1 MTGEKPAVLRERY
14 LNLDDFEAGARRR
27 LPKSLFS
34 YIASAAEE
42 GRSLAMNRAA
52 FDRYA
57 LLGRVLVDISKATTE
72 VDLFGQRF
80 AAPIGIA
87 PMGLAALSA
96 YRGDLVLA
104 RAARARNV
112 PMIMSGSSLI
122 RLEEVISEIPETWF
136 QVYLPGDQ
144 AQIDALIA
152 RIRDAGVRVLV
163 LTVDIPAFGNREADR
178 RAGFSTPLRPGLG
191 LAWQGIT
198 RPRWTLGVFLRT
210 LLRHGMPHFENNF
223 ATRGVPILSR
233 NVMRDLSARGHLT
246 WEHARAIRRQ
256 WPGPLLIKGVLHGD
270 DARHA
275 RDAGF
280 DGIIVSN
287 HGGRQLDGAIAP
299 LDALPRVLDQAGGL
313 PVLLDSGIRRGTDVA
328 KALALGAKAVL
339 VGRPFNFAAAVGGQE
354 GVELAIEL
362 ICAELLRD
370 MKMMGVTGLS
380 QLVPELLAGHS
391 P

>member
-1 MTGEKPAVLRERY
+1 VLRDRY

-57 LLGRVLVDISKATTE
+57 LLSRVLVDISTATTE
-72 VDLFGQRF
+72 VELFGQTF

-122 RLEEVISEIPETWF
+122 RLEEVMAEIPETWF

-152 RIRDAGVRVLV
+152 RIRDAGV

-178 RAGFSTPLRPGLG
+178 RAGFSTPLRPGLN

-198 RPRWTLGVFLRT
+198 RPRWILGVFLRT

-223 ATRGVPILSR
+223 ASRGVPILSR

-246 WEHARAIRRQ
+246 WEHARSIRRQ
-256 WPGPLLIKGVLHGD
+256 WQGPLLIKGVLHGD

-275 RDAGF
+275 REAGF

-313 PVLLDSGIRRGTDVA
+313 PVLLDSGVRRGTDIA
-328 KALALGAKAVL
+328 KALALGARAVL
-339 VGRPFNFAAAVGGQE
+339 IGRPFNFAAAVGGQE
-354 GVELAIEL
+354 GVDLAIEL

-370 MKMMGVTGLS
+370 MKMMGVTSLS
-380 QLVPELLAGHS
+380 QFTPELMTETL

>member
-1 MTGEKPAVLRERY
+1 MLRDRY
-14 LNLDDFEAGARRR
+14 LNLDDFEEGARGR

-34 YIASAAEE
+34 YIASAAED
-42 GRSLAMNRAA
+42 GRSIAMNRAA
-52 FDRYA
+52 FDRHA
-57 LLGRVLVDISKATTE
+57 LLSRVLIDISAASTE
-72 VDLFGQRF
+72 VELFGQSF
-80 AAPIGIA
+80 AAPIGVA

-96 YRGDLVLA
+96 YRGDLALA
-104 RAARARNV
+104 RAAKARNV

-122 RLEEVISEIPETWF
+122 RLEEVISEIPDTWF
-136 QVYLPGDQ
+136 QAYLPGDQ
-144 AQIDALIA
+144 SQIDALIA
-152 RIRDAGVRVLV
+152 RIRDAGVRTLV

-178 RAGFSTPLRPGLG
+178 RAGFSTPLRPSLS
-191 LAWQGIT
+191 LAWQGIS

-210 LLRHGMPHFENNF
+210 IMRHGVPHFENNF

-233 NVMRDLSARGHLT
+233 DVMRDLSARGHLT
-246 WEHARAIRRQ
+246 WEHARAIRKQ
-256 WPGPLLIKGVLHGD
+256 WRGPLIVKGVLHGE

-299 LDALPRVLDQAGGL
+299 LDILPDVLEEARDL
-313 PVLLDSGIRRGTDVA
+313 PVLLDGGVRRGADVA

-370 MKMMGVTGLS
+370 MKMMGVTDLS
-380 QLVPELLAGHS
+380 QLTPDLLREQ
-391 P
+391 PR